1 MPWTRK
7 FACRCCEVAELR
19 RLKTLSSTD
28 IILLVWD
35 KFVDEKEEEEEEEE
49 EGSEFDISSSTT
61 ATKFELE

>member
-7 FACRCCEVAELR
+7 FACRCSEVSVVAELR

-35 KFVDEKEEEEEEEE
+35 KFVDEKEEEEEES
-49 EGSEFDISSSTT
+49 SEFDFSSMT
-61 ATKFELE
+61 ATRFEHE